1 MASVLATAAFV
12 ACSDENTGWGGDKKP
27 VIEDMGYL
35 NIADGGLSVIF
46 EQELGSAEVDPENN
60 SETRTDAT
68 GGETNENTENNENS
82 TTQPDDDIRV
92 GEFWI
97 EVLTEDGEPVTVDGT
112 ETGTPI
118 KFQYKDWL
126 ADDKSG
132 VPGYVAEPTDDNAA
146 NYNEYVAGMKG
157 IKLPAGTYVIR
168 ARSTEGELS
177 PLSFQAEYEGYSN
190 PFQVKRGVEISGE
203 DAITVECTLA
213 YVRVSVQFDE
223 ILASLVDPDET
234 EVIVTLGEGDDA
246 ISHTYEGPTRVLK
259 AGSNPPEYEYG
270 KYTYNEDEDKDA
282 NDLTK
287 TSYFIYMLPQQGV
300 ANPLNLYLTT
310 IYSGSRIDEQ
320 LLPVVDNA
328 KAGEYRKI
336 TIKLQHGADGQ
347 VYFVVEVK
355 KLVYNQPVTV
365 AVNNYLIKDS
375 EGNGGFL
382 TEGGIPDIM
391 FQSQYDIGS
400 MVSIED
406 DMFDANKK
414 FRGPL
419 MTLKTDEP
427 IEALYVTATATNK
440 TIKKRFEALGLIVDD
455 TATAAEPAEGTTSP
469 KPAIAG
475 VNIMLDVA
483 TAEGSAGLSQ
493 SVKEG
498 LDALGMPNGKETFK
512 NLATTGVSFSMAGL
526 MELIHHG
533 NNGDPY
539 NGTYSFI
546 FTPVVNGKT
555 VTPISVTVFLDAIT
569 IDWPGKDMEKEHKVT
584 SGMQVKV
591 NIFAKY
597 SIKELN
603 VTIKGALSAEELVA
617 VGLSDKF
624 DLAALDAGSKMGAAL
639 KDLGFPIGNEVKGKT
654 NLVFDITEF
663 MPMLSVFP
671 GHTQFGIEVVDT
683 EGNELYREIKL
694 IIE

>member
-12 ACSDENTGWGGDKKP
+12 ACSDENTGWGSDKKP

-46 EQELGSAEVDPENN
+46 EQELGSADIDPEKN
-60 SETRTDAT
+60 SETRTDAANGDT
-68 GGETNENTENNENS
+68 SGESNDNTENNENT
-82 TTQPDDDIRV
+82 TTQPDDDIRI

-126 ADDKSG
+126 AEDKSN
-132 VPGYVAEPTDDNAA
+132 VPGYVVETTDDKAA

-168 ARSTEGELS
+168 ARSTEDELA

-190 PFQVKRGVEISGE
+190 PFTVKRGTEISGE
-203 DAITVECTLA
+203 NAVMVECTLA
-213 YVRVSVQFDE
+213 YVKVSVQFDE
-223 ILASLVDPDET
+223 ILASLIDPAET
-234 EVIVTLGEGDDA
+234 RVKVELGEDDEA
-246 ISHTYEGPTRVLK
+246 ISHTFVAPTRD
-259 AGSNPPEYEYG
+259 GEG
-270 KYTYNEDEDKDA
+270 YTYNEGEQKDD

-287 TSYFIYMLPQQGV
+287 TSYYIYMLPQQGV

-310 IYSGSRIDEQ
+310 IYSGSEINNQ
-320 LLPVVDNA
+320 LLPVFDNV

-336 TIKLQHGADGQ
+336 TIKLEHGDEGQ

-365 AVNNYLIKDS
+365 AVNNYLVKDS

-391 FQSQYDIGS
+391 FQSKYKIGS
-400 MVSIED
+400 MLSIED

-414 FRGPL
+414 FLGPL
-419 MTLKTDEP
+419 MTLQTQEP
-427 IEALYVTATATNK
+427 IEALYVTATATNS
-440 TIKKRFEALGLIVDD
+440 TIKNRFKALGLIVED
-455 TATAAEPAEGTTSP
+455 TATAAEPAEGTPSP

-498 LDALGMPNGKETFK
+498 LDALGMPNGKEAFK

-533 NNGDPY
+533 NNGEPY
-539 NGTYSFI
+539 NGTYSFT

-569 IDWPGKDMEKEHKVT
+569 IDWPGKDMEKEHKVI

-597 SIKELN
+597 SIKQLN
-603 VTIKGALSAEELVA
+603 VTIKGALGKDDLEA

-624 DLAALDAGSKMGAAL
+624 DLAALNAGSEMGAAL
-639 KDLGFPIGNEVKGKT
+639 KNLGFPVGSDVKGKT

-683 EGNELYREIKL
+683 EDNKLYREIKL
-694 IIE
+694 ILE

>member
-1 MASVLATAAFV
+1 MKKFLLIMASVLATTAFV
-12 ACSDENTGWGGDKKP
+12 ACSDENTGWGSDKKP

-46 EQELGSAEVDPENN
+46 EQELGSADIDPEKN
-60 SETRTDAT
+60 SGTRTDAT
-68 GGETNENTENNENS
+68 NGETGGETVEDTENNENTGT
-82 TTQPDDDIRV
+82 TTQPESVDCED
-92 GEFWI
+92 FWI

-126 ADDKSG
+126 AEDKSG
-132 VPGYVAEPTDDNAA
+132 VPGYVAEPTDKTAA

-168 ARSTEGELS
+168 ARSTEGELA
-177 PLSFQAEYEGYSN
+177 PLSYKAEYEGYSN
-190 PFQVKRGVEISGE
+190 PFTVKRGAEISGE
-203 DAITVECTLA
+203 NAVTVECTLA
-213 YVRVSVQFDE
+213 YVKVSVQFDE
-223 ILASLVDPDET
+223 ILASLIDPAET
-234 EVIVTLGEGDDA
+234 EVKVALGADDEA
-246 ISHTYEGPTRVLK
+246 ISHTFVAPTRD
-259 AGSNPPEYEYG
+259 GER
-270 KYTYNEDEDKDA
+270 YTYNESDKDD

-310 IYSGSRIDEQ
+310 IYSGSEINDQ
-320 LLPVVDNA
+320 LLPVVDNV

-336 TIKLQHGADGQ
+336 TIKLEHGDEGQ

-375 EGNGGFL
+375 EGNGGIL
-382 TEGGIPDIM
+382 TEGSIPDIM
-391 FQSQYDIGS
+391 FQSKYKIGS
-400 MVSIED
+400 MLSIED
-406 DMFDANKK
+406 DMFDTNKK
-414 FRGPL
+414 FKGPL
-419 MTLKTDEP
+419 MTLQTQEP
-427 IEALYVTATATNK
+427 IEALYVTATATNG
-440 TIKKRFEALGLIVDD
+440 TIKNRFKALGLIVED
-455 TATAAEPAEGTTSP
+455 TATAAEGATPA

-498 LDALGMPNGKETFK
+498 LDALGMPNGKEAFK
-512 NLATTGVSFSMAGL
+512 NLATKGVSFSMAGL

-533 NNGDPY
+533 NSGEPY
-539 NGTYSFI
+539 NGTYTFT

-569 IDWPGKDMEKEHKVT
+569 IDWPGRDMEKEHKVT
-584 SGMQVKV
+584 AGMQVKV

-597 SIKELN
+597 SIKQLN
-603 VTIKGALSAEELVA
+603 VTIKGALGADQLNE

-624 DLAALDAGSKMGAAL
+624 DLAALDSSSTMGAAL
-639 KDLGFPIGNEVKGKT
+639 KNLGFPVGSEVKGKT
-654 NLVFDITEF
+654 ELVFDITEF
-663 MPMLSVFP
+663 MPMLAVFP

-683 EGNELYREIKL
+683 ENNKLYREIKL
-694 IIE
+694 ILE